1 MTIQILKAS
10 AENKRVISNL
20 MQLYMYD
27 FSEFTR
33 SDVEANGLFAAYPGL
48 EDYWSEEN
56 QRFPYILRSEEM
68 YIGFVFVRKI
78 ETPEKSY
85 FSIAEFFILRKYRR
99 KGFGR
104 MVAKEIFN
112 LHRGIWEIF
121 QMEANKAAQVFWKE
135 IIAEYTK
142 GLYTERTENNRTIQQ
157 FENLSFN

>member
-1 MTIQILKAS
+1 MKIQILKAS
-10 AENKRVISNL
+10 AENKQVISNL

-27 FSEFTR
+27 FSEYTG
-33 SDVEANGLFAAYPGL
+33 SDVEANGLFVSYPGF

-56 QRFPYILRSEEM
+56 QRFPYIIRNEEI

-85 FSIAEFFILRKYRR
+85 FSVAEFFIMRKYRR

-112 LHRGIWEIF
+112 LHRGLWEVY
-121 QMEANKAAQVFWKE
+121 QMEANKPAQVFWKA

-142 GLYTERTENNRTIQQ
+142 GLFTERIENKRTIQQ